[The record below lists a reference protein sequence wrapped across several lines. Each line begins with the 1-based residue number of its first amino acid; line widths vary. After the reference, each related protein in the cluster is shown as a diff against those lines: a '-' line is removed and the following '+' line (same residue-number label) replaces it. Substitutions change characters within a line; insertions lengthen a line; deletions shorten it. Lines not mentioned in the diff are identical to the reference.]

1 MVIQK
6 IFSTQEVYTEI
17 KDETDGTESGALKFQ
32 VMRDGTLTNWMTF
45 SGEANQTYV
54 NKKFNMQSNNIL
66 NIGNLTFEGSTS
78 DTNETTLNVTDP
90 TADRTITLPDASGDV
105 ALTQSGVMSIAKI
118 RLSATDDVSASST
131 LQALQIGPTNSF
143 NIAMDNNEIMA
154 RNNGS
159 VSNLKLNDGALEIG
173 SSDVTVAGDLSV
185 SSTADGGP
193 ILNLISND
201 PSDVADF
208 NTEGTINFFENSAS
222 QEHTYATIRLMTD
235 DVTDGT
241 EDGRIRFHVASGGS
255 SGGLQEAFDI
265 TSSIYTN
272 TMVVYLWFQQNE
284 LVVQM

>member
-1 MVIQK
+1 M
-6 IFSTQEVYTEI
+6 EI
-17 KDETDGTESGALKFQ
+17 KDETDTTESGALKFQ

-90 TADRTITLPDASGDV
+90 TADRTITLPDATGDV

-118 RLSATDDVSASST
+118 RLSDSQMMF
-131 LQALQIGPTNSF
+131 LQVLLFKHYIIQVQTNSF

-173 SSDVTVAGDLSV
+173 SSDVTVGDLSV
-185 SSTADGGP
+185 SSTADGEL

-201 PSDVADF
+201 HVMLLILIKKVQF
-208 NTEGTINFFENSAS
+208 NF
-222 QEHTYATIRLMTD
+222 
-235 DVTDGT
+235 
-241 EDGRIRFHVASGGS
+241 
-255 SGGLQEAFDI
+255 LQI
-265 TSSIYTN
+265 
-272 TMVVYLWFQQNE
+272 MM
-284 LVVQM
+284 QMNIL